1 MPARANA
8 TESLPQA
15 TETAAD
21 RLRLLAQGFWSE
33 FLRRR
38 PVFPATDGMFPFDPA
53 LRVRYIEVQRRTC
66 AVWRARALAAGFS
79 AGDFFDACIRVR
91 AAICIVAAP
100 PRSRGSAG

>member
-1 MPARANA
+1 MPAQANA
-8 TESLPQA
+8 TESLPQSM
-15 TETAAD
+15 ETAAD

-38 PVFPATDGMFPFDPA
+38 PVFPAADGMFPFDPV

-66 AVWRARALAAGFS
+66 EVWRARALAAGFG

-91 AAICIVAAP
+91 AAMY
-100 PRSRGSAG
+100 